1 MKRVLVVAGIV
12 VAALI
17 VIVAVA
23 ASLIDLN
30 KYRPKIQTE
39 LQSKLGRPVTLG
51 TLHLRLLP
59 LSVRIDGVTI
69 GESAAFSSPRP
80 FAKADEVYVSVG
92 LFSLLSGSPNV
103 KAVELDRPEIE
114 LIRNAQGVWNFS
126 SIGNTGQA
134 PQPAK
139 GGTGGG
145 QSLSLHKLE
154 IDDGKVAL
162 TDQLKQQPRAVYDHI
177 DAELTDF
184 TPGKPFDV
192 ALSVHLPGE
201 GKQTIALDARLG
213 PVQGVPASAI
223 PIDGHFK
230 LQEVTLSGLSRFA
243 SGAIPPNTNTTA
255 SGDGSVKSKN
265 EELTLTGN
273 LKLQNTTVRGVKI
286 DYPIE
291 ARYDLT
297 DNRKTDMITIREGD
311 VKLGDTPISI
321 TGNYDAG
328 KTPANLDLKLNA
340 KNAGIAEMARLAGAF
355 GVAMNPAYQ
364 VKGTINADLSAKG
377 PQNNPQLSGSLQAK
391 NIEAKGGEIKGAVK
405 VPEIDVTL
413 SPSTILSNPFV
424 AQSGSTKLNASFS
437 LTQYSTPNST
447 IDATV
452 KTDGAD
458 VGELVNMA
466 KAYGVD
472 AAKGMTG
479 SGKLSLN
486 AHVQGP
492 IKDTAKLNYSGSGTL
507 SNVSLSSP
515 DLAKPLNIQSA
526 NLSLAQNGASIQNL
540 SASLGSSDIHGNFSA
555 TNLAAPNVRFAL
567 TSNKID
573 VNELGQLQPSGES
586 KAPSKTG
593 NTQPSLLDKTTGG
606 GTIEAKSI
614 VAQEIVLSNVKATA
628 KLDKGLISL
637 APLSANLFGGSESGT
652 LTLDT
657 RPATPTV
664 AVNSKLSGID
674 SNQLLSAVSSVKNKL
689 YGGLAASANLRFALA
704 SSAALAKTLN
714 GQLSFNLAN
723 GHLTG
728 MNILGELSR
737 IGNFLGGTSQQSKS
751 ETPLKKFSGTLNI
764 QNGVANTNDL
774 VAELNEGSLSAKG
787 ILNLADQTINMHA
800 TAVLSSGI
808 SQTVGG
814 SKIGGFLNTALA
826 NNKGELV
833 LPVLVTGS
841 LDKPTFAPDPQAIAE
856 MKLKNLLP
864 TTGDPGKLSTGV
876 LGSVLGNKGGAAG
889 AINSVLGGGDQQQK
903 QGEANGQ
910 QQQQKQKPQDVIND
924 VLGQF
929 GKKKKK

>member
-1 MKRVLVVAGIV
+1 MRRVLIIAGIV

-17 VIVAVA
+17 VIVIVA

-30 KYRPKIQTE
+30 KYRPKIQAE

-69 GESAAFSSPRP
+69 GESPAFSSPKP
-80 FAKADEVYVSVG
+80 FAKANEVYASVG
-92 LFSLLSGSPNV
+92 VFSLLTGSPDI
-103 KAVELDRPEIE
+103 KAIELDRPEIE

-126 SIGNTGQA
+126 SVGNTGQTQ
-134 PQPAK
+134 QPAE
-139 GGTGGG
+139 GGGGG
-145 QSLSLHKLE
+145 QSLNLRKLE
-154 IDDGKVAL
+154 INDGQVAL

-184 TPGKPFDV
+184 APGKPFDV
-192 ALSVHLPGE
+192 DLSVHLPGE
-201 GKQTIALDARLG
+201 GKQTIALNARVG
-213 PVQGVPASAI
+213 PVQGAAPSAI

-230 LQEVTLSGLSRFA
+230 LQQVTLSGLSRFA
-243 SGAIPPNTNTTA
+243 AGAIPPNTDTTA
-255 SGDGSVKSKN
+255 SGDGNIKSQN

-273 LKLQNTTVRGVKI
+273 LKLQNSTVRGVKI

-291 ARYDLT
+291 AKYDLT
-297 DNRKTDMITIREGD
+297 DNRKTDLIAIRTGD

-321 TGNYDAG
+321 TGSYDAG
-328 KTPANLDLKLNA
+328 KTPANLDLKLSA

-364 VKGTINADLSAKG
+364 VKGTINADVSAKG
-377 PQNNPQLSGSLQAK
+377 PQNNPELSGSVQAK
-391 NIEAKGGEIKGAVK
+391 NVEATGGEIKEPVT
-405 VPEIDVTL
+405 VPEMDLTL
-413 SPSTILSNPFV
+413 SPATIVSKPFV
-424 AQSGSTKLNASFS
+424 AQSGATKLNIGFS
-437 LTQYSTPNST
+437 LAQYSTPNST

-452 KTDGAD
+452 KTDNAD

-486 AHVQGP
+486 AHVTGP

-515 DLAKPLNIQSA
+515 DLAKPLNIHSA
-526 NLSLAQNGASIQNL
+526 NLNLAQNGAKIDNL
-540 SASLGSSDIHGNFSA
+540 SASLGSSDIQGQFSA
-555 TNLAAPNVRFAL
+555 TNLAAPNVQFAL
-567 TSNKID
+567 SSNKID
-573 VNELGQLQPSGES
+573 VNELAQLQPSGES
-586 KAPSKTG
+586 KTPAKT
-593 NTQPSLLDKTTGG
+593 NNAQQPSLLDKTTGG

-637 APLSANLFGGSESGT
+637 APLTANLYGGAESGS

-657 RPATPTV
+657 RPVTPTV
-664 AVNSKLSGID
+664 AVNSKLTGID

-689 YGGLAASANLRFALA
+689 YGSLSANANLRFALA
-704 SSAALAKTLN
+704 SSASLAKTLN
-714 GQLSFNLAN
+714 GQLSFNVAN
-723 GHLTG
+723 GRLAG

-737 IGNFLGGTSQQSKS
+737 IGSFLGAAPQQNKS
-751 ETPLKKFSGTLNI
+751 ETPLKKFSGSLNI

-787 ILNLADQTINMHA
+787 MLNLADQVINMHA

-814 SKIGGFLNTALA
+814 SKVGGFLNTALA

-833 LPVLVTGS
+833 LPVLITGS
-841 LDKPTFAPDPQAIAE
+841 LDKPMFAPDTQAIAE

-864 TTGDPGKLSTGV
+864 TTGDPGKLSTGI

-889 AINSVLGGGDQQQK
+889 AINSILGGGQQQQQ
-903 QGEANGQ
+903 QGQENGQ
-910 QQQQKQKPQDVIND
+910 QQQQKQKPRDVINS

-929 GKKKKK
+929 GKKKK